1 MDQFDTK
8 GNATIN
14 TSSSVDALQLEAC
27 YPDPIRLLDTYGV
40 LFRQSGPPTIALGSY
55 DRRSVTGLRLR
66 PYSGQTSTRSKV
78 SYSDKPGARYRH
90 YTGPFVI
97 SNPQLN
103 CTCHYRGARYP
114 SRWYLDSIWESLG
127 SANVCKKILTQSKK
141 CSGDMGVTSI
151 HATALVNTRVF
162 TQSRGRLSKAVS
174 LKHAMPCAK
183 KRLGCTTV
191 TNP

>member
-127 SANVCKKILTQSKK
+127 SANERGAAETWVLQAFTPPHWSTRESSHNLEGGSAKPYLS
-141 CSGDMGVTSI
+141 
-151 HATALVNTRVF
+151 NTRC
-162 TQSRGRLSKAVS
+162 
-174 LKHAMPCAK
+174 HA
-183 KRLGCTTV
+183 RRNG
-191 TNP
+191 